1 MHPLSTFRGFSAAEL
16 LWIWE
21 AGSAQHPLDRTL
33 TILAAAEPGQSRQ
46 VLARLPIGRR
56 DARLLA
62 VHERAF
68 GRRLAARAAC
78 PACAEG
84 VEMALDARDLLA
96 SWPEDDLSEPLL
108 VARDG
113 YEVRCRPPD
122 SYDLAAIVE
131 ERDVLKARRRLLAR
145 CVVAATRAGE
155 ATPPEELPEAIVAAV
170 AERIAAHDPLAVI
183 ELTLAC
189 PACGHEWQ
197 MLFDIG
203 AFLWSKIEAAA
214 RRLLHQVHTL
224 ARAYG
229 WSEAEILA
237 LGPVRRQAYLELI

>member
-1 MHPLSTFRGFSAAEL
+1 MHPLSTFQGFSAAEL
-16 LWIWE
+16 LRLWE
-21 AGSAQHPLDRTL
+21 TGSAQHPLDRAL
-33 TILAAAEPGQSRQ
+33 TILAAAEPGQGRLD
-46 VLARLPIGRR
+46 LARLPVGWR

-78 PACAEG
+78 PACAER
-84 VEMALDARDLLA
+84 VEMALDTRDLLA
-96 SWPEDDLSEPLL
+96 SQPEDDLREPLL
-108 VARDG
+108 VACDG

-122 SYDLAAIVE
+122 SFDLAAIVG
-131 ERDVLKARRRLLAR
+131 ERDVVEARRRLLAR
-145 CVVAATRAGE
+145 CVVSATRTGE
-155 ATPPEELPEAIVAAV
+155 PMPPEELPETIVAAV

-183 ELTLAC
+183 ELALAC
-189 PACGHEWQ
+189 PACGHEWR

-203 AFLWSKIEAAA
+203 AFLWSRIEAAA
-214 RRLLHQVHTL
+214 RRLLHQVHAL

-229 WSEAEILA
+229 WSETEILA